1 VNRIWKLEIVIVIM
15 VHELMKKGVDE
26 SPDVTRDLKMPVVPE
41 VDVFV
46 AI

>member
-1 VNRIWKLEIVIVIM
+1 M

-46 AI
+46 ATSPHLSTPNGNVV